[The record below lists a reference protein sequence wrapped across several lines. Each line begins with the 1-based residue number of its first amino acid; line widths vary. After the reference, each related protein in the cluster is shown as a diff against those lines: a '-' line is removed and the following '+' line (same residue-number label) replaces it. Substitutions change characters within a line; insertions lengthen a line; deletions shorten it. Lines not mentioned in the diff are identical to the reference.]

1 MTSDS
6 LSRARALVA
15 TGVFLLAALVFL
27 PALWNDFVS
36 LDDSLYVYN
45 NPVVKHGLSV
55 AGIAHVFTGPECNF
69 YHPLTMLSL
78 MLDEQVWGLTPL
90 GYHLTAVL
98 VHAASAALLFL
109 VLAAITGATWRS
121 AFVAA
126 VFAVH
131 PLRVES
137 VAWVA
142 ERKDVL
148 SVFFFMVTLAA
159 YVWYARR
166 PGAGRYLTMLAAFVV
181 GLLCKTSLVTMPAL
195 MLLLDYW
202 PLARFSSRP
211 EDRWKVAGRLIAEKL
226 PLVALAVIG
235 AIVSAQA
242 QKAGVIPY
250 ADFPLGARWDN
261 AVLSYATYIVQTV
274 APVRLSPF
282 YPFLTSDLSAWKVAA
297 CLAVLVAIT
306 VWAFAW
312 WRRTPYFLVGWLWYL
327 GVLVP
332 MLGLVQVGTF
342 SHADRFTYLPQI
354 GLLIVFAWGVSGLI
368 RKWRMPALLPV
379 LGAVGILAFC
389 SALTIR
395 QIHFWAD
402 SETLFRHA
410 LAVTHD
416 NGLAESS
423 LGSALLEKRRHGI
436 IVPGVPSDAARQEAI
451 SHYRAAVRLL
461 PDHADTHL
469 DLGIALA
476 LAGTPDHDEAIEEL
490 SIAIRTMP
498 FFEPAQLRLGLLLV
512 EKGDLADAIDHL
524 EAAVRLAPNDL
535 VARNNLG
542 ACLRHAG
549 RLPEAIEQY
558 RAALA
563 IDPHY
568 ADAHNNLGI
577 ALYLTGD
584 KAGATQE
591 FQEALRCDPSNAQAK
606 TNLQAALQ

>member
-6 LSRARALVA
+6 QSRPRALVA
-15 TGVFLLAALVFL
+15 AGVFLLAALVFL

-45 NPVVKHGLSV
+45 NPIVKHGLS
-55 AGIAHVFTGPECNF
+55 ASGIAHVFAGPECNF

-78 MLDEQVWGLTPL
+78 MLDEQVWGLNPL

-98 VHAASAALLFL
+98 AHAASAALLFV
-109 VLAAITGATWRS
+109 VLAVITGVTWRS

-137 VAWVA
+137 VAWIA

-166 PGAGRYLTMLAAFVV
+166 PGPGRYLATLAAFVV
-181 GLLCKTSLVTMPAL
+181 GLLCKTSLVTMPGI

-202 PLARFSSRP
+202 PLGRFSFRP
-211 EDRWKVAGRLIAEKL
+211 GDRWKVVMRLVAEKL

-235 AIVSAQA
+235 IVVSAHA

-250 ADFPLGARWDN
+250 ADFPLPARLEN
-261 AVLSYATYIVQTV
+261 AVLSYATYIVQTI

-282 YPFLTSDLSAWKVAA
+282 YPFLTSGLIGWKVAV
-297 CLAVLVAIT
+297 CLAMLGTIT
-306 VWAFAW
+306 VWALAW

-332 MLGLVQVGTF
+332 MLGIVQVGTF

-354 GLLIVFAWGVSGLI
+354 GLLIVFAWGAGDLI
-368 RKWRMPALLPV
+368 RKWRLPTPLPV
-379 LGAVGILAFC
+379 FGAVAILALC
-389 SALTIR
+389 SVLTVR
-395 QIHFWAD
+395 QIHFWSD

-423 LGSALLEKRRHGI
+423 LGSALLEKRRHGT
-436 IVPGVPSDAARQEAI
+436 IVPGAPSGADRQEAI

-476 LAGTPDHDEAIEEL
+476 LAGTPGHDEAITEL

-498 FFEPAQLRLGLLLV
+498 FFEPAQLRLGLLLAD
-512 EKGDLADAIDHL
+512 KGDLSGAIDHL
-524 EAAVRLAPNDL
+524 EAAVQLAPNDL

-542 ACLRHAG
+542 ACLRHTG

-584 KAGATQE
+584 KPGAIQE

>member
-1 MTSDS
+1 MRSDS
-6 LSRARALVA
+6 PSRTRRLVA
-15 TGVFLLAALVFL
+15 AGVFLLAALVFL

-45 NPVVKHGLSV
+45 NSVVKHGLSA
-55 AGIAHVFTGPECNF
+55 AGIVRVFTAPECNF

-78 MLDEQVWGLTPL
+78 MLDEQVWGLNPF
-90 GYHLTAVL
+90 GYHLTALL
-98 VHAASAALLFL
+98 VHAGSAALLFL
-109 VLAAITGATWRS
+109 ALAAMTGAMWRS

-126 VFAVH
+126 IFAVH

-137 VAWVA
+137 VAWIA

-166 PGAGRYLTMLAAFVV
+166 PGPGSYLAMLSAFVV
-181 GLLCKTSLVTMPAL
+181 GLLCKTSLVTMPGL

-202 PLARFSSRP
+202 PLRRFSFRP
-211 EDRWKVAGRLIAEKL
+211 GDRWKPAMRLVIEKV
-226 PLVALAVIG
+226 PLVVLAMIGTVI
-235 AIVSAQA
+235 SAHA

-250 ADFPLGARWDN
+250 ADFPLPARIEN
-261 AVLSYATYIVQTV
+261 AVLSYVTYIAQTV

-282 YPFLTSDLSAWKVAA
+282 YPFLTADLVPWKVIGA
-297 CLAVLVAIT
+297 LALLIAVT
-306 VWAFAW
+306 VWALAW
-312 WRRTPYFLVGWLWYL
+312 WRRTPYFLVGWFWYL

-354 GLLIVFAWGVSGLI
+354 GLLILFAWGVGDLI
-368 RKWRMPALLPV
+368 CKWRLPAPLPGIGAAVV
-379 LGAVGILAFC
+379 LVFC
-389 SALTIR
+389 SAITIR
-395 QIHFWAD
+395 QIHFWSD
-402 SETLFRHA
+402 SETLFRRA

-436 IVPGVPSDAARQEAI
+436 IVPGVPSEADRQETI

-469 DLGIALA
+469 DLGLT
-476 LAGTPDHDEAIEEL
+476 LAGTPEHNEAIKEL
-490 SIAIRTMP
+490 SIAIQTMP
-498 FFEPAQLRLGLLLV
+498 FYEPAQLRLGLLLV
-512 EKGDLADAIDHL
+512 EKGDVPGAIDHL
-524 EAAVRLAPNDL
+524 EAAVQLAPNDL

-549 RLPEAIEQY
+549 RLSEAIEQY

-577 ALYLTGD
+577 ALYLAGD
-584 KAGATQE
+584 KAGAIQE
-591 FQEALRCDPSNAQAK
+591 FQTALRCDPSNAQAK
-606 TNLQAALQ
+606 KNLEAALQ

>member
-6 LSRARALVA
+6 QSRGRALVA
-15 TGVFLLAALVFL
+15 AGIFLLAVLVFL

-45 NPVVKHGLSV
+45 NAVVKHGLSV
-55 AGIAHVFTGPECNF
+55 VGIARVFSGPECNF

-78 MLDEQVWGLTPL
+78 MLDEQIWGLNPL

-109 VLAAITGATWRS
+109 VLAAIAGATWRS

-137 VAWVA
+137 VAWIA

-159 YVWYARR
+159 YVWYALR
-166 PGAGRYLTMLAAFVV
+166 PGPGRYLATLSAFVI

-195 MLLLDYW
+195 LLLLDYW
-202 PLARFSSRP
+202 PLGRFSFRP
-211 EDRWKVAGRLIAEKL
+211 EDRGKTAMGLVIEKV
-226 PLVALAVIG
+226 PLVVLAVIG
-235 AIVSAQA
+235 TVVSAHA

-250 ADFPLGARWDN
+250 ADFPLPARIEN
-261 AVLSYATYIVQTV
+261 AVLSYITYFAQTI
-274 APVRLSPF
+274 APTRLSPF
-282 YPFLTSDLSAWKVAA
+282 YPFLTADLVPWKVIGALALLSAV
-297 CLAVLVAIT
+297 T
-306 VWAFAW
+306 VWALAW
-312 WRRTPYFLVGWLWYL
+312 WRRTPYFLVGWFWYL

-354 GLLIVFAWGVSGLI
+354 GLLIVFAWGVGDLI
-368 RKWRMPALLPV
+368 CKWRLPALLPLIGAAGV
-379 LGAVGILAFC
+379 LIFC

-395 QIHFWAD
+395 QIHFWSD
-402 SETLFRHA
+402 SEALFRHA
-410 LAVTHD
+410 LSVTHD

-423 LGSALLEKRRHGI
+423 LGSALMEKRRNGI
-436 IVPGVPSDAARQEAI
+436 IVPGGPSEAGRQEAI
-451 SHYRAAVRLL
+451 SHYRTAVRLL

-469 DLGIALA
+469 DLGLA
-476 LAGTPDHDEAIEEL
+476 LAGTPEHDEAIKEL
-490 SIAIRTMP
+490 SIAIQTMP
-498 FFEPAQLRLGLLLV
+498 FYEPAQLRLGLLLV
-512 EKGDLADAIDHL
+512 EKGDLAGAIDHL
-524 EAAVRLAPNDL
+524 EAAVQLAPNDL
-535 VARNNLG
+535 LARNNLG

-549 RLPEAIEQY
+549 RLSDAIDQY

-577 ALYLTGD
+577 ALYLAGD
-584 KAGATQE
+584 KAGAIQE
-591 FQEALRCDPSNAQAK
+591 FQTALRCDPSNAQAK
-606 TNLQAALQ
+606 KNLKAALQ